1 MALSHVPVALK
12 PILQSGSIGKA
23 ALSYGDLC
31 RFKSG
36 LCNRAPYTN
45 TVRWPGFQPGDTGS
59 SPVGVIYMD
68 SWPTGRGSRL
78 KPGEDSFDSNTV
90 HLRAQGSCA
99 CVWFNYVRTV

>member
-1 MALSHVPVALK
+1 M
-12 PILQSGSIGKA
+12 GYWYNG
-23 ALSYGDLC
+23 YY
-31 RFKSG
+31 SG
-36 LCNRAPYTN
+36 LLIRQIRVQIPGDPLTPHHTNRI
-45 TVRWPGFQPGDTGS
+45 RWPDFQSGDTGS
-59 SPVGVIYMD
+59 SPVGVTFMD